1 MASIGNQYNFFCR
14 CATTMQSIRLLFFP
28 LSLSVS
34 VKPIF
39 SWNVWWYQ
47 YWWFDSDSFT
57 CSFIVWEFMITF
69 DDFTS
74 LSISTA
80 FPHKT
85 LFTFI
90 IVDVDKVTSADAIE
104 MNPTIHS
111 FRGFH
116 LNFVFSFDFIF
127 MRHSFKF
134 KTLVCQ
140 ITEAILY

>member
-1 MASIGNQYNFFCR
+1 
-14 CATTMQSIRLLFFP
+14 
-28 LSLSVS
+28 
-34 VKPIF
+34 
-39 SWNVWWYQ
+39 
-47 YWWFDSDSFT
+47 
-57 CSFIVWEFMITF
+57 MITF

-116 LNFVFSFDFIF
+116 LIFVFSFDFIF